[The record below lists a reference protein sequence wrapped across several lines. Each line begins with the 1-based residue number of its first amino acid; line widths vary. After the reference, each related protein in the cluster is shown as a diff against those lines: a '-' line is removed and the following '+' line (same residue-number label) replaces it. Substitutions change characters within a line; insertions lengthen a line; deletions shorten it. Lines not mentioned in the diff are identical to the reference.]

1 MLGDGSN
8 PFKGNTIL
16 SKRDENIETDSP
28 LIMGLLEVAHKF
40 ETQRYR
46 LMRTQCFKG
55 VKMGEF
61 AIFDK
66 LCNKNYFFVRKDIKI
81 LTDEGNDGRY
91 LISSPNPRSAMQVD
105 EELEGFI
112 KCVAKKLKVELKTEQ
127 MVTHRAYKTP
137 MGINCIFRKKTEDR
151 FLPSLTEAELSKIEE
166 RTAEYQNNYYRFVPE
181 WQAYVW
187 AWDDALG
194 IRINCE
200 DGVLLFNYLVDRV
213 GYITNENKLMWT
225 VDTTK
230 YDIVIRDFEKYRH
243 NTRPLQEESFWEKKC
258 QY

>member
-8 PFKGNTIL
+8 PYKGNTIKC
-16 SKRDENIETDSP
+16 KRDENIDTDSP
-28 LIMGLLEVAHKF
+28 LIMGLLKDAHKF
-40 ETQRYR
+40 ETERYR
-46 LMRTQCFKG
+46 LTRTHYVKG

-61 AIFDK
+61 AIYDK
-66 LCNKNYFFVRKDIKI
+66 LCEKIYYLIRKDIKI

-105 EELEGFI
+105 KELEGFLRR
-112 KCVAKKLKVELKTEQ
+112 VAKKLKLELRTER
-127 MVTHRAYKTP
+127 MVTHRAYQSP

-151 FLPSLTEAELSKIEE
+151 FLPSLTREELEKIDV
-166 RTAEYQNNYYRFVPE
+166 RIKEYQSDFNRFVPE

-194 IRINCE
+194 LRINCE
-200 DGVLLFNYLVDRV
+200 EGVLLFNYLVDRV
-213 GYITNENKLMWT
+213 GYITNEDKVMWT

-230 YDIVIRDFEKYRH
+230 YDIVIRNFEQYRH
-243 NTRPLQEESFWEKKC
+243 NTCLLQEESFWKK
-258 QY
+258 